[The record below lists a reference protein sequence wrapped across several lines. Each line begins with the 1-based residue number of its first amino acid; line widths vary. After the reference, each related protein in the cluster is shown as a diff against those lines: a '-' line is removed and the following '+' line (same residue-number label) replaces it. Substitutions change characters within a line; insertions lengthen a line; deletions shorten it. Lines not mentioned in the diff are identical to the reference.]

1 MGAGNG
7 GVDVEIQDQ
16 EPGPSL
22 LIKLDTI
29 ILYLVLSIKQRP
41 FDINKYNRILNK
53 SGMSI
58 KYCSYISSYSV
69 CDLTA
74 IPLNMSLRYTSG
86 TTILIGYNLV
96 FSSSL

>member
-16 EPGPSL
+16 EPGPGLS
-22 LIKLDTI
+22 IKLDTM
-29 ILYLVLSIKQRP
+29 ILYLVLSIKRRP
-41 FDINKYNRILNK
+41 FDINRYNRILNK

-58 KYCSYISSYSV
+58 KYCYISSYSV
-69 CDLTA
+69 CDQTA
-74 IPLNMSLRYTSG
+74 IPLNMSLRCTSG

>member
-16 EPGPSL
+16 EPGPGLS
-22 LIKLDTI
+22 IKLDTM

-58 KYCSYISSYSV
+58 KYCYISSYSV

-74 IPLNMSLRYTSG
+74 IPLNMSLRCTSG